1 MAILHESVPVT
12 VSVVKKR
19 DEPREMYE
27 VSASTGV
34 ARNGAVF
41 FLVLLDP
48 WR

>member
-1 MAILHESVPVT
+1 MAILYESVPVT
-12 VSVVKKR
+12 VSVVKKV

-34 ARNGAVF
+34 TRNGAIL